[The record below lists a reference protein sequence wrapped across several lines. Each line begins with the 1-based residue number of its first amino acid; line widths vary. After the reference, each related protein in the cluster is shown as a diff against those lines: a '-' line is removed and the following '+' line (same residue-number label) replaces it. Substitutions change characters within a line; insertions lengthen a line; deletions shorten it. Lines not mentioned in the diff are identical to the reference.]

1 MQNRGLIVWLDH
13 LKDVFH
19 DVVDVLDE
27 FECEDLRRQ
36 VVKTQGSTSR
46 KVRRFFSSSNPIA
59 FRNKIGHRVKDTRER
74 FDWIAKDKD
83 QFHLK
88 VRLDDKDVKE
98 SNNIRERRKQRATEQ
113 ER

>member
-1 MQNRGLIVWLDH
+1 MHNRGLTIWLDH

-19 DVVDVLDE
+19 DAMDLLDE

-59 FRNKIGHRVKDTRER
+59 FHNKIGHRVKDIRER
-74 FDWIAKDKD
+74 FNLIAKDKD
-83 QFHLK
+83 QFHLE

-98 SNNIRERRKQRATEQ
+98 SNTIRERRKQRATEQ